1 MVETAAERFS
11 KDHVP
16 GQLIKEQDKLKALL
30 EQNRCVTSAK
40 NLYEHVIDVMD
51 FLVIHYPDEA
61 LEKFE
66 EVSYLIK
73 KGDNAKLEQFL
84 CTEDKRN
91 YAQHC
96 SAAAT
101 VTAKYITRASAF
113 FSVKTYFSVDLYS
126 YRPQSLKLLLKMKSL
141 LVVHWL
147 QWVSSLIFAPTTSL
161 SGSGPA

>member
-16 GQLIKEQDKLKALL
+16 GQLIKEQDKLRTLL
-30 EQNRCVTSAK
+30 EQNRCVTSSK

-51 FLVIHYPDEA
+51 FLVINYPNEA

-73 KGDNAKLEQFL
+73 KGSIEKLEEFL
-84 CTEDKRN
+84 CTEDKRT

-96 SAAAT
+96 PAT
-101 VTAKYITRASAF
+101 AGVTAKYIARASAF
-113 FSVKTYFSVDLYS
+113 FQVKTF
-126 YRPQSLKLLLKMKSL
+126 
-141 LVVHWL
+141 
-147 QWVSSLIFAPTTSL
+147 SLIFIHRPQLLKLQVKMRKLPTHWL
-161 SGSGPA
+161 P